1 MARKFI
7 DSNALLYI
15 FTKIKNTF
23 VAKVDGKGLSTHDL
37 TDELKNKL
45 DGIQAGAEANVQP
58 DWTATEGDS
67 MILNKPVIPTKTS
80 QISNDSGF
88 ITIDQVPEGAAAS
101 TTAPLMAG
109 VASTGTE
116 AGFARG
122 DHVHPS
128 DTSRVPI
135 TRKINNKPL
144 NADVTLGAGDVGA
157 VPTDRTVNGHALTE
171 NIEITVE
178 DLNAVPSAR
187 KVNGHELS
195 SDVNLGAN
203 DVGAVP
209 TTRTVNGKA
218 LDKNITITNEDLG
231 AVPTTRT
238 VNGHALSEDITLGA
252 GDVNAVPTTRKVN
265 GKALSGDISLGA
277 GDVNAVPTERK
288 VNGQALSADITLDA
302 AAVGAIATS
311 AKGQAGGVATL
322 DENGQVPSSQLPS
335 YVDDVVE
342 GYYHDGAFYSDE
354 SHAAQITGESNK
366 IYVDLASNLSYRF
379 SGTTY
384 IQITS
389 SDMVA
394 ITNAEI
400 DDLFAAA

>member
-128 DTSRVPI
+128 DTSRVPV

-252 GDVNAVPTTRKVN
+252 GDVGAVPTTRKVN

>member
-15 FTKIKNTF
+15 FTKIKNSF
-23 VAKVDGKGLSTHDL
+23 VAKVEGKGLSTHDL
-37 TDELKNKL
+37 TDDLKAKL
-45 DGIQAGAEANVQP
+45 DGIEAGAEANVQA
-58 DWTATEGDS
+58 DWSATEGDS
-67 MILNKPVIPTKTS
+67 AILNKPIIPSKTS
-80 QISNDSGF
+80 QITNDSGF
-88 ITIDQVPEGAAAS
+88 ITSADIPEGAAAS
-101 TTAPLMAG
+101 TTVPLMDG
-109 VASTGTE
+109 EASVGTE
-116 AGFARG
+116 MAFARG
-122 DHVHPS
+122 DHKHPS

-135 TRKINNKPL
+135 TRKINNKAL
-144 NADVTLGAGDVGA
+144 NADVTLAAADVGA
-157 VPTDRTVNGHALTE
+157 VPTERTVNGHALSE
-171 NIEITVE
+171 NVEITVE
-178 DLNAVPSAR
+178 DLNAVPNTR

-195 SDVNLGAN
+195 SDVTLGAG

-218 LDKNITITNEDLG
+218 LDKNITITNDDLG

-238 VNGHALSEDITLGA
+238 VNGKALSEDITLGA

-265 GKALSGDISLGA
+265 GKALSGDIDLTYT
-277 GDVNAVPTERK
+277 DVNAVPTTRT
-288 VNGQALSADITLDA
+288 VNGQELSADITLDA

-311 AKGQAGGVATL
+311 TKGQAGGVATL

-342 GYYHDGAFYSDE
+342 GYYADGAFYSDE
-354 SHAAQITGESNK
+354 SHSAQITGERNK

-379 SGTTY
+379 SGSTY

-394 ITNAEI
+394 ITNSEI

>member
-45 DGIQAGAEANVQP
+45 DGIQAGAEANVQA
-58 DWTATEGDS
+58 DWSATEGDS
-67 MILNKPVIPTKTS
+67 AILNKPSIPTKTS
-80 QISNDSGF
+80 QITNDSGF
-88 ITIDQVPEGAAAS
+88 ITSADIPEGAAAS
-101 TTAPLMAG
+101 TTVPLMAG
-109 VASTGTE
+109 EASVGTE
-116 AGFARG
+116 MAFARG
-122 DHVHPS
+122 DHKHPS

-157 VPTDRTVNGHALTE
+157 VPTERTVNGHALTE
-171 NIEITVE
+171 NIEISVE
-178 DLNAVPSAR
+178 DLNAVPNTR

-195 SDVNLGAN
+195 SDVTLGAG

-209 TTRTVNGKA
+209 TTRTVNGKT

-238 VNGHALSEDITLGA
+238 VNGHALNEDISLGA
-252 GDVNAVPTTRKVN
+252 GDVGAVPTTRKVN

-277 GDVNAVPTERK
+277 ADVNAVPTERK

-335 YVDDVVE
+335 YVDDVIE
-342 GYYHDGAFYSDE
+342 GYYYDGGFYSDN
-354 SHAAQITGESNK
+354 SHAAQITGERNK
-366 IYVDLASNLSYRF
+366 IYVDLESNLSYRY
-379 SGTTY
+379 SGSTY

-394 ITNAEI
+394 ISNAEI

>member
-45 DGIQAGAEANVQP
+45 DGIQAGAEANVQA
-58 DWTATEGDS
+58 DWSATEGDS
-67 MILNKPVIPTKTS
+67 AILNKPTIPTKTS
-80 QISNDSGF
+80 QITNDSGF
-88 ITIDQVPEGAAAS
+88 ITSSDIPEGAAAS
-101 TTAPLMAG
+101 TTVPLMAG
-109 VASTGTE
+109 EASVGTE
-116 AGFARG
+116 MAFARG
-122 DHVHPS
+122 DHKHPS

-157 VPTDRTVNGHALTE
+157 VPTERTVNGHALTE

-178 DLNAVPSAR
+178 DLNAVPSTR

-195 SDVNLGAN
+195 SDVTLGAG

-209 TTRTVNGKA
+209 TTRTVNGKT

-265 GKALSGDISLGA
+265 GKALSGDISLTYS
-277 GDVNAVPTERK
+277 DVNAVPTERK
-288 VNGQALSADITLDA
+288 VNGQALSADIILDA

-335 YVDDVVE
+335 YVDDVIE
-342 GYYHDGAFYSDE
+342 GYYYDGGFYSDN
-354 SHAAQITGESNK
+354 SHAAQITGERNK
-366 IYVDLASNLSYRF
+366 IYVDLESNLSYRF
-379 SGTTY
+379 SGSTY